1 MNLENLTTA
10 QLEQELERR
19 KQLLEVPKPV
29 PQPDFNNLI
38 RMCQEYI
45 FEINSNVLELDD
57 NWKQCIY
64 EEVLKTIFGPC
75 IFSWINKKL

>member
-1 MNLENLTTA
+1 LINLTTA
-10 QLEQELERR
+10 QLEEELERR

-45 FEINSNVLELDD
+45 FEINSNVVELDD
-57 NWKQCIY
+57 NWKQYIY
-64 EEVLKTIFGPC
+64 EEALKTIFGPC
-75 IFSWINKKL
+75 IFNWINKKI